1 MRPVEDLRVE
11 YIVPSAYLGDQGF
24 VFAGQ
29 SEIYLLTFSNY
40 PQFKGLVLMRNF
52 DIFSEVETLVPG
64 ESAKL

>member
-11 YIVPSAYLGDQGF
+11 YIVPLAYLGDQGF

-40 PQFKGLVLMRNF
+40 P
-52 DIFSEVETLVPG
+52 
-64 ESAKL
+64 